1 VNLGIRS
8 WGRNLVVNGVESP
21 YNLCI
26 IDVQVIE
33 SSQVEFPIKFGIG
46 LDENW
51 VFGVKNR
58 SSRQKSVI
66 TRQSELQRD
75 REQCLLAIYS
85 PRQTIA

>member
-1 VNLGIRS
+1 MIEHVK
-8 WGRNLVVNGVESP
+8 LVVNKCRKSIEL
-21 YNLCI
+21 YI

-58 SSRQKSVI
+58 TSRQKLVI
-66 TRQSELQRD
+66 TRHGE
-75 REQCLLAIYS
+75 
-85 PRQTIA
+85 